1 VRPLLKRNARKDIQL
16 PVATGCAGLQRYL
29 SLAQA
34 VDMISIINEH
44 QQQES
49 KRVDGRPASRAL
61 AYAPRIRSASTPAD
75 LALRRHSAAAPVA
88 SETQI
93 PPSKRADPA

>member
-1 VRPLLKRNARKDIQL
+1 MRPLLKRNARKDIQL

-44 QQQES
+44 QHRLQPYAD
-49 KRVDGRPASRAL
+49 VD
-61 AYAPRIRSASTPAD
+61 RIEFVTFATINVFYSASAGFRS
-75 LALRRHSAAAPVA
+75 LY
-88 SETQI
+88 
-93 PPSKRADPA
+93 